1 MNIFSILINTRC
13 YYAEWSI
20 SCWKRTFQLHN
31 FLWLNIRTNSQF
43 NSKLPNK
50 WNYNFSTLCLRF
62 KVRLHNSTRFS
73 WNPSTED
80 WPDEKYKIMLLVD
93 FNAKVGQT
101 FRLLKTQVVGQHS
114 LGKTNYR
121 ELRVLQFC
129 VPNNLVITNILI
141 KYNPKPSRSVEHGF
155 YQGGIKLIKSILSL

>member
-1 MNIFSILINTRC
+1 MFSILINTRC
-13 YYAEWSI
+13 YYAGWSI

-31 FLWLNIRTNSQF
+31 FSWLNIRTNSQF

-62 KVRLHNSTRFS
+62 KVRLHNSTRFL

-101 FRLLKTQVVGQHS
+101 FRLLKNRLLDSTALEKQ
-114 LGKTNYR
+114 
-121 ELRVLQFC
+121 
-129 VPNNLVITNILI
+129 ITESWES
-141 KYNPKPSRSVEHGF
+141 YSFV
-155 YQGGIKLIKSILSL
+155 YQIILSLQTSSSNTIPSPVDQ

>member
-1 MNIFSILINTRC
+1 MFSILINTRC
-13 YYAEWSI
+13 YYVGWSI

-62 KVRLHNSTRFS
+62 KVRLHNSTRFL

-80 WPDEKYKIMLLVD
+80 WSDEKYKIILLVD
-93 FNAKVGQT
+93 FNAKVRQT
-101 FRLLKTQVVGQHS
+101 FRLLKKQVVGQHRKNK
-114 LGKTNYR
+114 LQ
-121 ELRVLQFC
+121 RVESPTVLC
-129 VPNNLVITNILI
+129 T
-141 KYNPKPSRSVEHGF
+141 KYSCHYKHPRQMQSQV
-155 YQGGIKLIKSILSL
+155 Q